1 MNLLDAGVQITSLL
15 SLEEGWAQI
24 TCWSGKGSQHDLV
37 GGTLRDN
44 SIYSFNHLYCWM
56 CRGADVFLA
65 FSPKVLSDGKDSFD
79 QNELMHESANGT
91 HK

>member
-1 MNLLDAGVQITSLL
+1 
-15 SLEEGWAQI
+15 
-24 TCWSGKGSQHDLV
+24 
-37 GGTLRDN
+37 
-44 SIYSFNHLYCWM
+44 M

-79 QNELMHESANGT
+79 QKELMHESANGK